1 MREERAK
8 EVRQKN
14 PTRLV
19 EEAVR
24 GMLPK
29 TTLGEAMW
37 RKLKVYADAKHP
49 HQAQQPRSLTVS
61 SGAGKKA
68 KKDKDKLTKREVA

>member
-1 MREERAK
+1 
-8 EVRQKN
+8 
-14 PTRLV
+14 
-19 EEAVR
+19 
-24 GMLPK
+24 
-29 TTLGEAMW
+29 MW

-61 SGAGKKA
+61 SGAGKRA